1 MTSGATYWGV
11 PQMVLI
17 WLSAIFLARPKSAI
31 LTAGTSFSVAGR
43 CSSRFSSFRSRWL
56 MLLQCQH
63 ARSQL
68 HGEAILSLSLSLPM
82 TM

>member
-31 LTAGTSFSVAGR
+31 FTAGTSCSEAGR
-43 CSSRFSSFRSRWL
+43 CSSRFSSFKSLWL
-56 MLLQCQH
+56 MLL
-63 ARSQL
+63 RSKYQTEHQL
-68 HGEAILSLSLSLPM
+68 LQWLSQRYSVRWS
-82 TM
+82 T